1 MNTYERIK
9 KTRKDRGMTQTDL
22 AKKCGYADKS
32 MISRIENGKVDL
44 FLSSLEKIADALRV
58 DPAYLMGWTEDAR
71 LEDFGELFREL
82 NEEGQDKVFDYTRDL
97 ILSGAYK
104 KHDSHGLVENA

>member
-1 MNTYERIK
+1 MNTYERIR

-22 AKKCGYADKS
+22 AVKCGYADKS

-58 DPAYLMGWTEDAR
+58 DPAYLMGFTDDAMIEDIEEA
-71 LEDFGELFREL
+71 FRQL
-82 NEEGQDKVFDYTRDL
+82 NDEGKEKICDYARDL
-97 ILSGAYK
+97 VA
-104 KHDSHGLVENA
+104 